1 MFHFG
6 LDEYSKDMLLS
17 LTIKLV
23 LVHDDDKHLATLKSF
38 SVQRYFKSMETT
50 RCHSNTYYVNL
61 AFTECKKNCVP
72 LSSSNRRNRSGWGG
86 ATRPTLFTTLPMFY
100 LMWGVEGGEERIIN
114 KLV

>member
-23 LVHDDDKHLATLKSF
+23 LVHDDDKHLATFKSF
-38 SVQRYFKSMETT
+38 SVQRYFKYMETT

-61 AFTECKKNCVP
+61 DFVTHPNVVFLGLIQKRLHHFPVLIYTHCGRMQE
-72 LSSSNRRNRSGWGG
+72 R
-86 ATRPTLFTTLPMFY
+86 TRQ
-100 LMWGVEGGEERIIN
+100 
-114 KLV
+114 

>member
-38 SVQRYFKSMETT
+38 SVQR
-50 RCHSNTYYVNL
+50 
-61 AFTECKKNCVP
+61 
-72 LSSSNRRNRSGWGG
+72 
-86 ATRPTLFTTLPMFY
+86 
-100 LMWGVEGGEERIIN
+100 
-114 KLV
+114 

>member
-61 AFTECKKNCVP
+61 AFTECKKIVFHY
-72 LSSSNRRNRSGWGG
+72 LSPTGG
-86 ATRPTLFTTLPMFY
+86 IGPD
-100 LMWGVEGGEERIIN
+100 GVGQPGTHYSQPYQCYT
-114 KLV
+114 